1 MVILQFGTIFCTCN
15 ISYCCFFPL
24 HGCHFFLFLLFS
36 MPFSQC
42 DTNIY
47 LLYELCENIFWV
59 CVPLFWRMKI
69 CRKSVMFVCFAC
81 LPLWFSFLSTLQEYT
96 ETKRV
101 SISFNFRSTQTD
113 YSSLSKYG
121 PLNRCEQEV
130 VRRGQLMPL
139 AL

>member
-1 MVILQFGTIFCTCN
+1 MVLFFVLAIFLIVVFFLYMAA
-15 ISYCCFFPL
+15 ISFCSFCFQ
-24 HGCHFFLFLLFS
+24 CHFHNVTQIYISFTNYVKIFSGCVSHYFGEWRYVGRVSCLFVLHVYLFGFLFY
-36 MPFSQC
+36 PPC
-42 DTNIY
+42 KNI
-47 LLYELCENIFWV
+47 
-59 CVPLFWRMKI
+59 R
-69 CRKSVMFVCFAC
+69 R
-81 LPLWFSFLSTLQEYT
+81 Q
-96 ETKRV
+96 KRV